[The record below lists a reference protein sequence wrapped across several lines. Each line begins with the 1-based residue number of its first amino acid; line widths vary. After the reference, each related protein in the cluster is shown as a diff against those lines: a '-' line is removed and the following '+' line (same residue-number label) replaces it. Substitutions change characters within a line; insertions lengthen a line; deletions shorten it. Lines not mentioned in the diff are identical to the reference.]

1 MAKLKGETLTDD
13 KTMIM
18 ECVIQLVSNLP
29 SNSKL
34 RVELTNT
41 FLGELWYS
49 LEHPP
54 SLYVGEKY
62 QYRQADGSNNVG
74 GTLLIRAKVS
84 KPSDHFRRTSCS
96 RSSARPA
103 RRMPGPSTQTSS
115 ARGPCRTPA
124 SSTTRS

>member
-1 MAKLKGETLTDD
+1 MPLENNSLATNRPPTPDWKTLKAMLVSKVKGETQSDD

-18 ECVIQLVSNLP
+18 ERVIQLVSNLP

-62 QYRQADGSNNVG
+62 QYRQADGSYNVG
-74 GTLLIRAKVS
+74 SV
-84 KPSDHFRRTSCS
+84 
-96 RSSARPA
+96 
-103 RRMPGPSTQTSS
+103 
-115 ARGPCRTPA
+115 ARGE
-124 SSTTRS
+124 S

>member
-1 MAKLKGETLTDD
+1 MAKLKGEKLTDD

-18 ECVIQLVSNLP
+18 ERVIQLVSNLP
-29 SNSKL
+29 SNSRL

-62 QYRQADGSNNVG
+62 HYRQADGSYNVG
-74 GTLLIRAKVS
+74 CELGF
-84 KPSDHFRRTSCS
+84 SDAELVRTDRLAEYHVPPAWCRRYGVCPLRECQCAAPG
-96 RSSARPA
+96 RSP
-103 RRMPGPSTQTSS
+103 
-115 ARGPCRTPA
+115 
-124 SSTTRS
+124 

>member
-1 MAKLKGETLTDD
+1 MSKIKGEALTDD

-18 ECVIQLVSNLP
+18 ECVIGLVSNLP
-29 SNSKL
+29 NNSKL

-54 SLYVGEKY
+54 SRYLGDQF

-74 GTLLIRAKVS
+74 YTSRVRS
-84 KPSDHFRRTSCS
+84 KP
-96 RSSARPA
+96 
-103 RRMPGPSTQTSS
+103 
-115 ARGPCRTPA
+115 
-124 SSTTRS
+124 

>member
-1 MAKLKGETLTDD
+1 MLSKVKGEQQTDD

-18 ECVIQLVSNLP
+18 ERVIQLVSNLP

-34 RVELTNT
+34 RTELTNT

-62 QYRQADGSNNVG
+62 QYRQADGSYNASLARVEQ
-74 GTLLIRAKVS
+74 S
-84 KPSDHFRRTSCS
+84 KDCHV
-96 RSSARPA
+96 
-103 RRMPGPSTQTSS
+103 
-115 ARGPCRTPA
+115 
-124 SSTTRS
+124 

>member
-1 MAKLKGETLTDD
+1 MVVAKIKGEKIKDD

-18 ECVIQLVSNLP
+18 ERVIQLVSNLP

-54 SLYVGEKY
+54 SRYLGDKY
-62 QYRQADGSNNVG
+62 QYRQADGSCNVG
-74 GTLLIRAKVS
+74 CV
-84 KPSDHFRRTSCS
+84 RT
-96 RSSARPA
+96 R
-103 RRMPGPSTQTSS
+103 
-115 ARGPCRTPA
+115 
-124 SSTTRS
+124 

>member
-1 MAKLKGETLTDD
+1 MVLSKIRGEALTDD

-18 ECVIQLVSNLP
+18 ECVIGLVSNLP
-29 SNSKL
+29 GNSKL

-54 SLYVGEKY
+54 SRYLGDQF

-74 GTLLIRAKVS
+74 CT
-84 KPSDHFRRTSCS
+84 FRV
-96 RSSARPA
+96 
-103 RRMPGPSTQTSS
+103 RRKLQG
-115 ARGPCRTPA
+115 
-124 SSTTRS
+124 